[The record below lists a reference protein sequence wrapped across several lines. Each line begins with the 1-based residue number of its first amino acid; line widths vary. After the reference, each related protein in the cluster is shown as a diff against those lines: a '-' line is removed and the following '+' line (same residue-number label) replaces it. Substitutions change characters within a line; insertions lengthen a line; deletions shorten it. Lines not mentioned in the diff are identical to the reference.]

1 MITEMIK
8 NVAVNAAK
16 IGAGVLVADTAVFAT
31 KKVISNRKESKVAV
45 AEKEAENNNASEKE
59 QETEAEIG
67 PGAQATPV
75 ETVEKTTKRRSNKK
89 EEKVIPQFSV
99 IRE

>member
-16 IGAGVLVADTAVFAT
+16 IGAGVLIADTAVFTT
-31 KKVISNRKESKVAV
+31 KKVISNRKESKVAA
-45 AEKEAENNNASEKE
+45 AEKEADNNASEKE

-67 PGAQATPV
+67 PGTQETPV
-75 ETVEKTTKRRSNKK
+75 ETVEKITKRRSNKK

>member
-8 NVAVNAAK
+8 NVAVNSAK
-16 IGAGVLVADTAVFAT
+16 IGAGVLVANTAVFAT
-31 KKVISNRKESKVAV
+31 KKVISNRKESKVAA
-45 AEKEAENNNASEKE
+45 AEKEAENNASEKE

-67 PGAQATPV
+67 PGTQETPV
-75 ETVEKTTKRRSNKK
+75 ETVEKTTKRKSSKK

>member
-1 MITEMIK
+1 MIAEMIK

-16 IGAGVLVADTAVFAT
+16 IGAGVLIADTAVFAT
-31 KKVISNRKESKVAV
+31 KKVISNRKESKVA
-45 AEKEAENNNASEKE
+45 AAE
-59 QETEAEIG
+59 QE
-67 PGAQATPV
+67 TPV
-75 ETVEKTTKRRSNKK
+75 ETVEKTTKRRSSKK